1 MPNETFTCTLK
12 IEHTNTKNI
21 NYEGNCKNGTNNDQ
35 NDGSNNDTN
44 VGEIGEICQVRLG
57 MYKLTF

>member
-21 NYEGNCKNGTNNDQ
+21 NYEGNCQNGTNNDQ
-35 NDGSNNDTN
+35 NGGSNNDTN

-57 MYKLTF
+57 MYI